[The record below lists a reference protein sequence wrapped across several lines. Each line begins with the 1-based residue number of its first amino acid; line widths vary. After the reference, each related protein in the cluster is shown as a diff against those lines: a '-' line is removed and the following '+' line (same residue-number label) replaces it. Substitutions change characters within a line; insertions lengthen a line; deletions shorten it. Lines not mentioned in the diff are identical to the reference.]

1 MKEIKKVQAKIPT
14 DPYEADLL
22 MMAEM
27 VAGDKKD
34 PISESDT
41 DGENDGGVDDAPS
54 PEPVDNNAFGDDVL
68 QMALKMA
75 TEMDGTTNQSLPT
88 TGIYLHLF
96 YSNLSRKISL
106 SGLKILN
113 LLAFCL

>member
-27 VAGDKKD
+27 VAGDKKE
-34 PISESDT
+34 PVSESDT
-41 DGENDGGVDDAPS
+41 DGDDDGGVDDAPS
-54 PEPVDNNAFGDDVL
+54 PEPVGNNAFGDDVL

-75 TEMDGTTNQSLPT
+75 TEMDGTNQSLPT
-88 TGIYLHLF
+88 TGILHLF
-96 YSNLSRKISL
+96 
-106 SGLKILN
+106 
-113 LLAFCL
+113 FV